1 MKKDRS
7 YKKRPEGIEEK
18 QPRVKDPLLQ
28 TYFTSL
34 LSLILCVTMFFG
46 TSYAWFTSEVNN
58 TANEIYIGTLDVE
71 LQKQIIENEEKKY
84 VSLSGKDIEGNHTQN
99 LFDSN
104 IRWEPGYTALETI
117 RVVNEGDLAFKYV
130 LSFTDGSL
138 AEGSVGNLEN
148 VAKNFDVW
156 VYDHDTGDGAPSPA
170 SYADIADEDTKWEYV
185 GTLAELLAG
194 KSVLEG
200 AMEAVRDEITE
211 APANTGTTDDV
222 ATTDTYTIAIH
233 MKENKVNTTG
243 ENGANLLMGQKISLN
258 VKLVAYQMASEQDG
272 FNNPDYDSNVT
283 AVSDAK
289 NLQSALS
296 SGGDVQLTA
305 NVKIEDIEDR
315 AFMNGGVLYGNG
327 KTISYS
333 GTRNTNGSSVGVV
346 TTSGGI
352 VDNLTI
358 SGGDNGRAMYI
369 TELTSDL
376 YVSDCTLSGAYA
388 FNLNSS
394 TETGYT
400 INFTDTVFESWTSY
414 ANVMACAN
422 FTDCTFGDVLKPYG
436 DTTLTNCTFTT
447 EGLDVSALEDDES
460 ITLINCTYMEK
471 IIESAILTATTGDGG
486 NVTVKCYN
494 SDYSENNLLTISEG
508 MVKIKQ

>member
-1 MKKDRS
+1 MRKYGK
-7 YKKRPEGIEEK
+7 YEKRPEGATEK
-18 QPRVKDPLLQ
+18 QPKVKNALLQ

-34 LSLILCVTMFFG
+34 LCLILCVTMFFG

-71 LQKQIIENEEKKY
+71 LQKQIIENAENKY
-84 VSLSGKDIEGNHTQN
+84 VSLSSKNDAGNNTQN

-130 LSFTDGSL
+130 MNFTDGSL
-138 AEGSVGNLEN
+138 AEGSAGNLEN

-156 VYDHDTGDGAPSPA
+156 VYDHDTNEGVPSPA
-170 SYADIADEDTKWEYV
+170 SYADIVADEKWRKA
-185 GTLAELLAG
+185 GNLDELLAG
-194 KSVLEG
+194 ESVLEG
-200 AMEAVRDEITE
+200 VMEAVRDEIAET
-211 APANTGTTDDV
+211 PANTGTTDGV
-222 ATTDTYTIAIH
+222 ATTDTYTIALH
-233 MKENKVNTTG
+233 MKEEADSDV
-243 ENGANLLMGQKISLN
+243 MGQRITLN
-258 VKLVAYQMASEQDG
+258 VKLVAYQMASEFEQDG
-272 FNNPDYDSNVT
+272 FRNENYDSNAT

-289 NLQSALS
+289 SLKSALS
-296 SGGDVQLTA
+296 SGGNVQLTTD
-305 NVKIEDIEDR
+305 VKIDDIEDCVS
-315 AFMNGGVLYGNG
+315 MTGGVLYGNG
-327 KTISYS
+327 KIITY
-333 GTRNTNGSSVGVV
+333 NGGKNSNGNSVGVV
-346 TTSGGI
+346 TTSGGSI
-352 VDNLTI
+352 KNLTI
-358 SGGDNGRAMYI
+358 AGGENGRA
-369 TELTSDL
+369 L
-376 YVSDCTLSGAYA
+376 YVTNLNANLFVSDCTFSGAYA

-394 TETGYT
+394 TVTEYT
-400 INFTDTVFESWTSY
+400 INFKDTVFENWTSY

-447 EGLDVSALEDDES
+447 EGLDVSALEAGES
-460 ITLINCTYMEK
+460 ITLINCTYMDK

-494 SDYSENNLLTISEG
+494 SDNGENNLLTISEG